1 MKTIFKI
8 LSENQ
13 RKKLTFILFL
23 MILISFLELL
33 SIGAMLPVLEIIFTG
48 SQDTK
53 ISNFLTKLDIG
64 QGSIIILLSIVFF
77 AFLLKNIFILIYTK
91 FSSAFIMHLS
101 LDIQRKTFQ
110 KYLYSNYEK
119 LRNIDSNEILR
130 DINIESRLVVGQ
142 FISPL
147 LTMTLNLLIISL
159 IIVLLFFY
167 NFKITI
173 IISIFLVILFIV
185 FKLLFSKKLKQLGL
199 DRQIYQKDILK
210 SIKQTFDGYREL
222 STYNYLDLFQK
233 IFVKK
238 SIKLANNGMRR
249 SVLIVI
255 PKLFLETLI
264 IFIIVFCISFM
275 YLNGYKLDEIILN
288 ITVYTVAGLRV
299 FPVFVSI
306 INAYQNLN
314 YSSAPVKK
322 IKEIYEINNTELKK
336 ISNKPILKNL
346 ITIENISYSYGEK
359 KILDNI
365 SINISKNSFLG
376 ITGPSGCGKST
387 FVDLISGL
395 TKPSKGVIKIDN
407 ENINNFGKK
416 WSSQVAYV
424 RQNTF
429 IFDTSFIQN
438 ITLNDT
444 SDYDKDLLKISLEV
458 SNLENFRNNLD
469 NGMSSKL
476 GEFGSKISGG
486 QLQRIGLA
494 RAIYKNSQLIILD
507 ESLSNVDYET
517 KEKILQRLIDL
528 KKDKT
533 IIYVSHD
540 LDDLKKCDNIFK
552 LK

>member
-1 MKTIFKI
+1 M
-8 LSENQ
+8 
-13 RKKLTFILFL
+13 
-23 MILISFLELL
+23 
-33 SIGAMLPVLEIIFTG
+33 
-48 SQDTK
+48 
-53 ISNFLTKLDIG
+53 
-64 QGSIIILLSIVFF
+64 
-77 AFLLKNIFILIYTK
+77 
-91 FSSAFIMHLS
+91 
-101 LDIQRKTFQ
+101 
-110 KYLYSNYEK
+110 
-119 LRNIDSNEILR
+119 
-130 DINIESRLVVGQ
+130 
-142 FISPL
+142 
-147 LTMTLNLLIISL
+147 
-159 IIVLLFFY
+159 
-167 NFKITI
+167 
-173 IISIFLVILFIV
+173 
-185 FKLLFSKKLKQLGL
+185 
-199 DRQIYQKDILK
+199 
-210 SIKQTFDGYREL
+210 
-222 STYNYLDLFQK
+222 
-233 IFVKK
+233 
-238 SIKLANNGMRR
+238 
-249 SVLIVI
+249 
-255 PKLFLETLI
+255 
-264 IFIIVFCISFM
+264 
-275 YLNGYKLDEIILN
+275 
-288 ITVYTVAGLRV
+288 
-299 FPVFVSI
+299 FVSI

-322 IKEIYEINNTELKK
+322 IKEIFEIKNTELKI

-458 SNLENFRNNLD
+458 SNLENFINNLD

-552 LK
+552 LKKIIKYEKKLFYYRWHRFIWSKIY

>member
-275 YLNGYKLDEIILN
+275 YLNGYKLNEIILN

-365 SINISKNSFLG
+365 SINITKNSFLG

-395 TKPSKGVIKIDN
+395 IKPSKGVIKIDN

-540 LDDLKKCDNIFK
+540 LDDLKKCDDIFK

>member
-275 YLNGYKLDEIILN
+275 YLNGYKLNEIILN

-540 LDDLKKCDNIFK
+540 LDDLKKCDDIFK